1 MLATPLSVAHG
12 SEPCLFNPSTP
23 QQAPL
28 RQVREGALCYPVIN
42 PNSPVFSFALSLCR
56 FLSATVI
63 CCVTH
68 TYGAPPTHARPPAG
82 ALTLVN
88 TYPQMWITPTEPM

>member
-12 SEPCLFNPSTP
+12 SEPCLSNPSPP

-56 FLSATVI
+56 FLSATVV

-68 TYGAPPTHARPPAG
+68 TYGAPPPHTHWCAG
-82 ALTLVN
+82 ALVR
-88 TYPQMWITPTEPM
+88 W